1 MATEMI
7 SMGPVTAMVQNQIYA
22 APSVPARLYT
32 DIAATIQQSNTVA
45 FTANTTVTLT
55 EGGYLVTAPFIRV
68 TSAGPVNVRF
78 SRA

>member
-1 MATEMI
+1 MPTEMI

-22 APSVPARLYT
+22 APSTPCRLYT

-45 FTANTTVTLT
+45 FTANTAVSLV
-55 EGGYLVTAPFIRV
+55 EGGYTVTAPFIRV

-78 SRA
+78 SKL